1 MEYRLGEIIRKSL
14 LLGMG
19 MLALTQEKIKG
30 LVNELIEKG
39 EITEKQGKN
48 LAEEITRK
56 AQETRQLLEKN
67 IEKISLKIIK
77 SLEIVTR
84 KDLKK
89 LEKRVAEL
97 EKKIS

>member
-1 MEYRLGEIIRKSL
+1 MESRLGDVIKKSFFLSMGII
-14 LLGMG
+14 
-19 MLALTQEKIKG
+19 ALTQEKVKG

-39 EITEKQGKN
+39 EITESQGKKI
-48 LAEEITRK
+48 AEEITKK
-56 AQETRQLLEKN
+56 AQETREVMEKN
-67 IEKISLKIIK
+67 IEKIVLKIIK
-77 SLEIVTR
+77 KANIVTN